1 MQVEVDLPN
10 QDRSLFPGMYANMKM
25 TAHVTSSNLT
35 APDDALIFRND
46 KIYLPVVRDNHLKL
60 VEVTLG
66 HDSGYAC
73 EVNGELRAGEKIA
86 VNVGEA
92 ARDGEPVQPV
102 ENSPSKS

>member
-1 MQVEVDLPN
+1 M
-10 QDRSLFPGMYANMKM
+10 
-25 TAHVTSSNLT
+25 
-35 APDDALIFRND
+35 APDDALVFRND

-66 HDSGYAC
+66 HDTGYTVEVSGDLR
-73 EVNGELRAGEKIA
+73 EGEQIA

-102 ENSPSKS
+102 LGNPSKS

>member
-1 MQVEVDLPN
+1 
-10 QDRSLFPGMYANMKM
+10 
-25 TAHVTSSNLT
+25 
-35 APDDALIFRND
+35 
-46 KIYLPVVRDNHLKL
+46 VRDNHLKL

-66 HDSGYAC
+66 HDDGYTC
-73 EVNGELRAGEKIA
+73 EVNGDLRAGEQIA

>member
-1 MQVEVDLPN
+1 V
-10 QDRSLFPGMYANMKM
+10 
-25 TAHVTSSNLT
+25 TAANLT

-66 HDSGYAC
+66 HDDGYTV
-73 EVNGELRAGEKIA
+73 EVNGDLRAGEQIA

-102 ENSPSKS
+102 ESKPSKS